1 MPAAALH
8 LELVFSRPETTLSVT
23 RGAARLLM
31 DMGYAPLLEVCLPNG
46 RRADVMALGPKGDI
60 VICEVKSGIEDY
72 RVDRK
77 WPEYAPFCDA
87 FFFAVAPEFPQ
98 DVLPDEPGL
107 IVADGFGGAVVRDA
121 PVSPLAPARR
131 KALTLAFARL
141 GALRTMREGEGLGL
155 RGIDAGIPGSG
166 RLAESHGTGGGD
178 LSTNATISE
187 RGEIRSDTAG
197 ASRGCIGPR
206 EHR

>member
-1 MPAAALH
+1 MPAAAVH
-8 LELVFSRPETTLSVT
+8 LELVFSRPETTQSVT
-23 RGAARLLM
+23 RGAARLLA

-46 RRADVMALGPKGDI
+46 RRADVMALGRKGDI

-98 DVLPDEPGL
+98 DVLPPEPGL

-121 PVSPLAPARR
+121 PVLALAPARR
-131 KALTLAFARL
+131 KALTVAF
-141 GALRTMREGEGLGL
+141 
-155 RGIDAGIPGSG
+155 G
-166 RLAESHGTGGGD
+166 RLAAMR
-178 LSTNATISE
+178 LL
-187 RGEIRSDTAG
+187 
-197 ASRGCIGPR
+197 R
-206 EHR
+206 E